1 MSTKANPLDCVKG
14 KTVLIGVCG
23 GIAAYKVCTAA
34 SRLVQ
39 AGADVHVMMTK
50 NATEFVTPLTFESL
64 THNRVVV
71 DTFDR
76 NFTWEVEHV
85 SLAKKT
91 DVVLIAPAT
100 ANVIAKLA
108 CGIADDFLTTTVLA
122 CRCPVIFA
130 PAMNGAMLNNKAT
143 KTNIATLISR
153 GFQAVYGDSGY
164 LACGDV
170 GDGRMAEPEV
180 LAAAVA
186 KEFCVGNDF
195 VGKTVLITAGATRA
209 MVDPVRF
216 LTNRSSG
223 KMGYALAMRAYAR
236 GAHIILI
243 KGHTDKFDYPD
254 AFEVIGA
261 ETTHDMLNAVKE
273 NAARAD
279 IYIMAAA
286 PCDYECEQAP
296 QKIKSE
302 TLQLK
307 LKKTTDIAR
316 TIGETKGEKKL
327 VIFAAETQNCEQ
339 NARSKLKAKNA
350 DLIVANDVTKSGAGF
365 DVDTNIAT
373 LITDGSVDRL
383 DIMTKTELADRILDK
398 ISEL

>member
-1 MSTKANPLDCVKG
+1 MSTKANPLDFVKG
-14 KTVLIGVCG
+14 RTVLIGVCG
-23 GIAAYKVCTAA
+23 GIAAYKVCTTA
-34 SRLVQ
+34 SRLTQ

-50 NATEFVTPLTFESL
+50 NATQFVAPLTFESL

-85 SLAKKT
+85 SLAKKA

-122 CRCPVIFA
+122 CRCSVIFA
-130 PAMNGAMLNNKAT
+130 PAMNGAMLSNAAT
-143 KTNIATLISR
+143 KTNIAALVSR
-153 GFQAVYGDSGY
+153 GYRAVYGDSGY

-170 GDGRMAEPEV
+170 GSGRMAEPEV
-180 LAAAVA
+180 LAEAVA
-186 KEFCVGNDF
+186 AEFRTTKDYA
-195 VGKTVLITAGATRA
+195 GKTVLITAGATHA
-209 MVDPVRF
+209 EVDPVRF

-236 GAHIILI
+236 GAEVILV
-243 KGHTDKFDYPD
+243 KGHTDKFDYPSAFTVLD
-254 AFEVIGA
+254 AY
-261 ETTHDMLNAVKE
+261 TTRDMLNAVNG
-273 NAARAD
+273 NAKRAD
-279 IYIMAAA
+279 IFIMAAA
-286 PCDYECEQAP
+286 PCDYECEVAP

-302 TLQLK
+302 TLRLE
-307 LKKTTDIAR
+307 LKKAPDIAR
-316 TIGETKGEKKL
+316 AVGEAKGNKKL
-327 VIFAAETQNCEQ
+327 VIFAAETQDCEE
-339 NARSKLKAKNA
+339 NAKLKLKNKNA
-350 DLIVANDVTKSGAGF
+350 DLVVANDVTKSGAGF

-373 LITDGSVDRL
+373 LITRDSVERL

-398 ISEL
+398 IIEL

>member
-195 VGKTVLITAGATRA
+195 VGKTVLITSGATRA

-236 GAHIILI
+236 GAHIILV

-261 ETTHDMLNAVKE
+261 ETTHDMLNGERCACGHLYYGGRTVRLRMRTS
-273 NAARAD
+273 AAKDQVRNITAQTQKNNRYSTNDRRNEGRKKTRYFCGGNSKLRAKRA
-279 IYIMAAA
+279 I
-286 PCDYECEQAP
+286 E
-296 QKIKSE
+296 IKSQE
-302 TLQLK
+302 C
-307 LKKTTDIAR
+307 R
-316 TIGETKGEKKL
+316 FG
-327 VIFAAETQNCEQ
+327 
-339 NARSKLKAKNA
+339 RS
-350 DLIVANDVTKSGAGF
+350 
-365 DVDTNIAT
+365 
-373 LITDGSVDRL
+373 
-383 DIMTKTELADRILDK
+383 E
-398 ISEL
+398 

>member
-1 MSTKANPLDCVKG
+1 MSTKANSLASVKG
-14 KTVLIGVCG
+14 KTVVIGVCG

-50 NATEFVTPLTFESL
+50 NATEFVAPLTFESL

-85 SLAKKT
+85 SLAKKA

-122 CRCPVIFA
+122 CRCPILFA
-130 PAMNGAMLNNKAT
+130 PAMNSAMLNNVAT
-143 KTNIATLISR
+143 ETNIATLISR
-153 GFQAVYGDSGY
+153 GFREVVGDSGY

-170 GDGRMAEPEV
+170 GGGRMAEPEV
-180 LAAAVA
+180 LVQAVA
-186 KEFCVGNDF
+186 SEFDSIKDF
-195 VGKTVLITAGATRA
+195 AGKTVLITSGATRTGI
-209 MVDPVRF
+209 DPVRF

-236 GAHIILI
+236 GANVILV
-243 KGHTDKFDYPD
+243 KGHTDKFGYPD
-254 AFEVIGA
+254 GMVVREV
-261 ETTHDMLNAVKE
+261 ETTRDMLGAVTDCAKK
-273 NAARAD
+273 AD
-279 IYIMAAA
+279 IFIMAAA
-286 PCDYECEQAP
+286 PCDYECEVAP
-296 QKIKSE
+296 QKIKSD

-307 LKKTTDIAR
+307 LKKAPDIAKAV
-316 TIGETKGEKKL
+316 GEIKGKRKL
-327 VIFAAETQNCEQ
+327 VIFAAETQDCED
-339 NARSKLKAKNA
+339 NAKDKLKRKNA
-350 DLIVANDVTKSGAGF
+350 DMVVANDVTKSGAGF

-373 LITDGSVDRL
+373 LITESSVTRL
-383 DIMTKTELADRILDK
+383 ELMTKLELADRILDRIK
-398 ISEL
+398 EL